1 MAIST
6 LQNNHYLAFVEFYR
20 ADSLVSLKKCG
31 TFAAAFN
38 FCVFLGS

>member
-20 ADSLVSLKKCG
+20 ADSLVSSKKCG
-31 TFAAAFN
+31 TFVATFN
-38 FCVFLGS
+38 FYIFLES